1 MQLQNSFIQG
11 QYMKLSLTP
20 QQMYSMNILQM
31 SMADLAQYI
40 QEHSM
45 ENPFLDVV
53 ADHGA
58 SYDWRKKSNL
68 KAASSK
74 PTQYDLAELV
84 GSEAETLETVLLSQL
99 RINRVEGKTLKIA
112 KFLVGNL
119 NDDGFLVVKLE
130 DASEILSESIEEIT
144 RALVVLQS
152 LEPAGVGARTLQEC
166 LCIQILKDP
175 YSDQWAHRIITEFFS
190 ELASC
195 KLLRIANGLNIA
207 IEQVNESLEYIRT
220 LKPRPGLIYSKQ
232 RPNYIIPDAV
242 IQKEDDRYIA
252 VMNETWMPKV
262 SVNRYYRQLISGS
275 ELKEAKP
282 YMHQN
287 LRTAQWL
294 INSLEQRK
302 ATLAKV
308 VEAIVQEQFLFLENG
323 ISCLKPMNLKTIAK
337 KLHIVESTVSRAIRN
352 KFIQTPR
359 GMLEL
364 KFFFSIG
371 LMTYNGEAASAKS
384 VKAKIVRLIENEKK
398 AKPLSDQQI
407 TDILAQDGL
416 QISRRT
422 VMKYRDEMH
431 ILSSRMRVMRT
442 GN

>member
-1 MQLQNSFIQG
+1 MQLQNSLIQV

-31 SMADLAQYI
+31 SMADLAHYI

-58 SYDWRKKSNL
+58 LYDWSKKRNL
-68 KAASSK
+68 NAASLK
-74 PTQYDLAELV
+74 PAQVDLAELV

-99 RINRVEGKTLKIA
+99 RINKVEGKTLKIA

-119 NDDGFLVVKLE
+119 NDDGFLLVTLE
-130 DASEILSESIEEIT
+130 EASEILSESIVEIT
-144 RALVVLQS
+144 GALVVLQS
-152 LEPAGVGARTLQEC
+152 LEPAGVAARTLQEC
-166 LCIQILKDP
+166 LCIQILRDP
-175 YSDQWAHRIITEFFS
+175 YSDKWAHRIITDYFS
-190 ELASC
+190 ELASG
-195 KLLRIANGLNIA
+195 KLQRIASRLSIA
-207 IEQVNESLEYIRT
+207 IEQVNKSLEYIRT
-220 LKPRPGLIYSKQ
+220 LKPRPGLLYCKQ

-242 IQKEDDRYIA
+242 IHKEDDRYVT
-252 VMNETWMPKV
+252 VMNETCMPKA
-262 SVNRYYRQLISGS
+262 SVNRYYRQLIRGN
-275 ELKEAKP
+275 EFKEAKS
-282 YMHQN
+282 YLHQN

-294 INSLEQRK
+294 IDSLEQRK

-308 VEAIVQEQFLFLENG
+308 VEAILQEQILFLENG
-323 ISCLKPMNLKTIAK
+323 ISFLKPMNLKTIAT
-337 KLHIVESTVSRAIRN
+337 KLHINESTVSRAIRN

-364 KFFFSIG
+364 KFFFTKG
-371 LMTYNGEAASAKS
+371 LMTDNGEAASAKS
-384 VKAKIVRLIENEKK
+384 VKAKMVRLIENESK

-407 TDILAQDGL
+407 TNILAQDGL

-422 VMKYRDEMH
+422 VMKYREELH
-431 ILSSRMRVMRT
+431 ILCSRLR
-442 GN
+442 